1 MKVSSGIQKHFKFSY
16 EKMVLFFVHKNKKK
30 QLNKINTKIIQIN
43 RGLYLNQ
50 VFSCEIKYNYIIQLL
65 IDQKLISEETHFW
78 VDFSKANKKLI
89 VVLIKL
95 LQVQGYYKDH
105 KMLSSQQIHD
115 IALNTFGVDITTDYI
130 RKIKFDDMIL
140 N

>member
-1 MKVSSGIQKHFKFSY
+1 
-16 EKMVLFFVHKNKKK
+16 
-30 QLNKINTKIIQIN
+30 
-43 RGLYLNQ
+43 LYLNQ

-140 N
+140 NYIPLASQVNK